1 MRKKLLSMSI
11 LGVMVL
17 MPSCVLANVQYAPAE
32 NYQYQTQ
39 YPLPVNSYQPQGYQ
53 NTSYN
58 MNQLQGNVVMVPAN
72 TSFPATL
79 MSPISSETAKIG
91 DSVSMY
97 LGSDFYYGKDLIA
110 PAGSKING
118 TVLLAKKGGLGQ
130 RNGQIQIKF
139 TNIYTPTGQMIPLS
153 AHIQTEDGSGI
164 LKAGTAKDTTKEFA
178 KDAVV
183 GSATGAVLG
192 TAMGA
197 LSGGSVG
204 KGAIYGTALGGGLG
218 VVKTFTERG
227 GNVELPQN
235 AQLNI
240 VLDQPIT
247 VSSNSPY

>member
-97 LGSDFYYGKDLIA
+97 LGSDFYYGKDLIPCRHQA
-110 PAGSKING
+110 WRQRRDPHFRRPRAGCCGPLQVPARRDQQ
-118 TVLLAKKGGLGQ
+118 GLRSREEDSLYRHAHALRYRSARLGCTDRVNSEFGMQ
-130 RNGQIQIKF
+130 NSELRMWF
-139 TNIYTPTGQMIPLS
+139 RIPLP
-153 AHIQTEDGSGI
+153 
-164 LKAGTAKDTTKEFA
+164 
-178 KDAVV
+178 
-183 GSATGAVLG
+183 
-192 TAMGA
+192 
-197 LSGGSVG
+197 
-204 KGAIYGTALGGGLG
+204 
-218 VVKTFTERG
+218 
-227 GNVELPQN
+227 ELPYTQKWH
-235 AQLNI
+235 
-240 VLDQPIT
+240 
-247 VSSNSPY
+247 